1 MKKKYLLI
9 GIIMFL
15 FGSFVNIKVSADP
28 RNDTNNNIN
37 SIKLEGYNNN
47 ASSVFDYYEDEK
59 ITFNISIKDASKE
72 IKEIEFTF
80 VEEGKCTYTSF
91 FNGNKRVDNVEH
103 IDNPKI
109 IVVKVKPEKKSI
121 NEYKAVIPVKEYFK
135 VGNYSLT
142 AKENGLVFTYND
154 DTKDYFNN
162 SYNQTYM
169 LGLIT
174 NVFSINEESPIKSM
188 QILDSNGSD
197 VYTFYDRSAPLR
209 LKVES
214 KKSGIEKFVLTFRT
228 NCNEESNDPKHS
240 ATVTVSHLMSDYY
253 AMNLADTQLEDN
265 YYYVC
270 NFDAYYNDN
279 TVYHYKR
286 SGNVAGLSN
295 SEYYYDSPLSR
306 NYGFFYPPLNLI
318 SLKQNSV
325 KLNEKLY
332 LNLSLY
338 KEAISG
344 NLVFKQGD
352 RTLTVSINDINT
364 DFPYVVI
371 PYTSPLGELT
381 LSEVYLK
388 TNALYSFARNQG
400 ETITFNYKDS
410 NDGRTYY
417 KLKRDFGDKITVEKD
432 NTTIQSELLNLDN
445 DSLTDEIIEDIKKV
459 EGTTTINLDATKK
472 SKVSSDLFELIKDK
486 DITLNIH
493 INDNIW
499 SIYGKDIKIV
509 KDIDV
514 STDLLKLDKSLSKK
528 VGNGIVL
535 SFKDN
540 GKLPGKMTIR
550 INNDEDVSAVLEG
563 KPVYLYVF
571 NEKEKNFDPVKEDI
585 KLDDEGFYN
594 LELDHNSKYVITSS
608 KIKDKYLQGYVS
620 NMPIIIGLTIFVLA
634 AIGVVAFVLLKKP
647 KEKKE
652 EVKEEKKEEKK
663 EVKKTKKETSKEI
676 DEEDFVLN
684 IKR

>member
-1 MKKKYLLI
+1 MIRIWLQFKQLLHHYLNAMAINEKFAGQDAFVTLYELWGRKTPSFETHFEKEVIKPLVDFGKGTNSLSDSKGKVLGAAYEVLIMAFFIGLYSKKMRPL
-9 GIIMFL
+9 
-15 FGSFVNIKVSADP
+15 
-28 RNDTNNNIN
+28 
-37 SIKLEGYNNN
+37 
-47 ASSVFDYYEDEK
+47 DEYGD
-59 ITFNISIKDASKE
+59 IKDIGQPIQFWGNIDSKKGRKAYPRLRE
-72 IKEIEFTF
+72 YIFAALVARTPDINWYELDKGRWTPNETVHLLMDTMEQYINYGLSVMYEKMQEDDTI
-80 VEEGKCTYTSF
+80 F
-91 FNGNKRVDNVEH
+91 FNQDAFLNM
-103 IDNPKI
+103 
-109 IVVKVKPEKKSI
+109 
-121 NEYKAVIPVKEYFK
+121 FK
-135 VGNYSLT
+135 DLT
-142 AKENGLVFTYND
+142 H
-154 DTKDYFNN
+154 
-162 SYNQTYM
+162 
-169 LGLIT
+169 
-174 NVFSINEESPIKSM
+174 P
-188 QILDSNGSD
+188 
-197 VYTFYDRSAPLR
+197 
-209 LKVES
+209 KVES

-228 NCNEESNDPKHS
+228 NCNEESNDHKHS

-253 AMNLADTQLEDN
+253 AMNLADTQLEDD

-286 SGNVAGLSN
+286 YGNVAGLSN

-352 RTLTVSINDINT
+352 KTLTVSINDINT

-417 KLKRDFGDKITVEKD
+417 KLKRDFGDIITVEKD

-499 SIYGKDIKIV
+499 SINGKDIKIV

-571 NEKEKNFDPVKEDI
+571 NEKEKNFEPVKEDI

-608 KIKDKYLQGYVS
+608 KIKDKYLKGYVS

-676 DEEDFVLN
+676 DEEEFVLN